1 MGNLTEKPELNAKK
15 GKIGNLDSPKTP
27 FDYMKREYGT
37 VPLDTKRAPFQWV
50 SEVAYKN
57 VHRIVSRGY
66 DTTEVME
73 EGYGVVDMLFIDYQ
87 ARIPTVEEEQML
99 NYVMIIALEDGLS
112 GPAVMSRIVAQSK
125 TFLTQACG
133 ASILAFGHAY
143 GAYSAFGNR
152 LENYLKLADA
162 EGVSVAQ
169 AAERLVRENLQDEAL
184 GVSDLM
190 LKDPAAMRMF
200 ARAEKLGVA
209 GKYIGFTKE
218 IVKAAQAV
226 SEAPVDLDMLG
237 ATGATMLDLG
247 FSPEATWAI
256 LAVTRSFAVGAHYI
270 EEVEREGYRR
280 TGQTLTPK
288 EFYDGPEDRPVP
300 PLKDR
305 SKVARSGICHTV
317 DEWARAREEKKK
329 IVGSGHSI
337 VEEIEDPSKK
347 SGIKKVGKL

>member
-1 MGNLTEKPELNAKK
+1 MGNLTEKPELNEKK
-15 GKIGNLDSPKTP
+15 GKIGNLGSPKNP
-27 FDYMKREYGT
+27 FDYNQREYGT
-37 VPLDTKRAPFQWV
+37 VPLDTNRAPFQWV

-87 ARIPTVEEEQML
+87 ARIPLIEEEKML
-99 NYVMIIALEDGLS
+99 NYVMIMALEDGLS
-112 GPAVMSRIVAQSK
+112 MPAVMSRMVAKSK
-125 TFLTQACG
+125 TFLTQAAG

-152 LENYLKLADA
+152 LEDYLSKADT
-162 EGVSVAQ
+162 EGLTLEE
-169 AAERLVRENLQDEAL
+169 AAELLVKENIADEAL
-184 GVSDLM
+184 GVSNLM
-190 LKDPAAMRMF
+190 LQDPAAQRMI

-209 GKYIGFTKE
+209 GKYIDFTRE
-218 IVKAAQAV
+218 IVKAAQKL
-226 SEAPVDLDMLG
+226 SDEPIDLDMLG

-256 LAVTRSFAVGAHYI
+256 LAVTRAFAAGAHYI
-270 EEVEREGYRR
+270 EEVERGEYSR

-288 EFYDGPEDRPVP
+288 AFYDGPEDRPVP

-305 SKVARSGICHTV
+305 NKVAESGICRTL
-317 DEWARAREEKKK
+317 DEWAAAREERKK

-337 VEEIEDPSKK
+337 IEEIEDPSKK

>member
-1 MGNLTEKPELNAKK
+1 MGNLTDKPEINEKK
-15 GKIGNLDSPKTP
+15 GIIGNLDSPKNP
-27 FDYMKREYGT
+27 FDYGKREYGT
-37 VPLDTKRAPFQWV
+37 VPLDAKRAPFQWV

-87 ARIPTVEEEQML
+87 ARIPLIEEEKML
-99 NYVMIIALEDGLS
+99 NYVMIMALEDGLS
-112 GPAVMSRIVAQSK
+112 MPAVMSRMVAKSK
-125 TFLTQACG
+125 TFLTQAAG

-152 LENYLKLADA
+152 LEHYLAKVEA
-162 EGVSVAQ
+162 EGLTLEE
-169 AAERLVRENLQDEAL
+169 AAELLVEENMDDEAL
-184 GVSDLM
+184 GVSSLM
-190 LKDPAAMRMF
+190 LKDPAAKRMV
-200 ARAEKLGVA
+200 AQAEKLGVA
-209 GKYIGFTKE
+209 GKYIGFTSE
-218 IVKAAQAV
+218 IVKAAQKA
-226 SEAPVDLDMLG
+226 SAEPVDLDMLG

-256 LAVTRSFAVGAHYI
+256 LAVTRAFATGAHYI
-270 EEVEREGYRR
+270 EEVERDEYCR

-305 SKVARSGICHTV
+305 NKNAESGICQTV
-317 DEWARAREEKKK
+317 DEWSAAREERKKV
-329 IVGSGHSI
+329 VGSGHSI
-337 VEEIEDPSKK
+337 IEEIEDPSKK

>member
-1 MGNLTEKPELNAKK
+1 MGHLGDKK
-15 GKIGNLDSPKTP
+15 GIGNLDSPKMP
-27 FDYMKREYGT
+27 YDYSKREYGT
-37 VPLDTKRAPFQWV
+37 VTLDTKRAPFQWV

-73 EGYGVVDMLFIDYQ
+73 QGYGVVDMLFVDYQ
-87 ARIPTVEEEQML
+87 ARIPLIEEEKML
-99 NYVMIIALEDGLS
+99 NYVMILALEDGLS
-112 GPAVMSRIVAQSK
+112 MPAAISRIVAKSK

-152 LENYLKLADA
+152 LEDYLKKVDDEGKSLEDAADL
-162 EGVSVAQ
+162 
-169 AAERLVRENLQDEAL
+169 LVKENLYDEAL
-184 GVSDLM
+184 GVSSLM
-190 LKDPAAMRMF
+190 LKDPAAKRMI

-209 GKYIGFTKE
+209 GKYIAFTRK
-218 IVKAAQAV
+218 IVKAAQKA
-226 SEAPVDLDMLG
+226 SAEPVDLDMLG
-237 ATGATMLDLG
+237 ATGATMMDLG

-256 LAVTRSFAVGAHYI
+256 LAVTRSFAAGAHFI
-270 EEVEREGYRR
+270 EEVERGEYMK

-288 EFYDGPEDRPVP
+288 EDYDGPADRPVP

-305 SKVARSGICHTV
+305 EKFAEPALTQTPE
-317 DEWARAREEKKK
+317 EWKNAFEERKK
-329 IVGSGHSI
+329 IFGSGFSI

>member
-1 MGNLTEKPELNAKK
+1 MANLTDKPELNEKK
-15 GKIGNLDSPKTP
+15 GKIGNLDSSKNP

-87 ARIPTVEEEQML
+87 ARIPALEEEQML
-99 NYVMIIALEDGLS
+99 NYVMIMALEDGLS
-112 GPAVMSRIVAQSK
+112 GPALMSRIVAQSK

-152 LENYLKLADA
+152 LENYLKLVEKEGLSLA
-162 EGVSVAQ
+162 E
-169 AAERLVRENLQDEAL
+169 AAERLVQENLQDEAL

-190 LKDPAAMRMF
+190 LKDPAAARMF
-200 ARAEKLGVA
+200 ARAEKLGVS
-209 GKYIGFTKE
+209 GKYIEFTQE
-218 IVKAAQAV
+218 IVKAAQAI

-288 EFYDGPEDRPVP
+288 EFYDGPQDRPVP

-305 SKVARSGICHTV
+305 SQVAKSGICHTV
-317 DEWARAREEKKK
+317 DEWAAAREEKKK
-329 IVGSGHSI
+329 LLGSGHSI
-337 VEEIEDPSKK
+337 VEEIQDPSKK